1 MLPPAPPTPVSPP
14 PPPLPLLSPSAGD
27 GAVAAGGAGASVP
40 LEAIDYLRNTLE
52 RHAMV
57 FLHRLVFAV
66 APEDCAED
74 DAVAAALL
82 RLRWLPPEALR
93 VPEGARSPLVLR
105 TAVHELRAINARAA
119 PEDKLASLASAC
131 TVLYKALAQHARRTA
146 GAGAQPA
153 SADDFLPALI
163 YTVLQAAPPRL
174 VSNIAYIE
182 RFRDGDQLLGVAGYC
197 LTNLRSCMQ
206 YLRTLDAA
214 ALNMDAAAF
223 DARCAAAAAGRAPA
237 WLDTV

>member
-1 MLPPAPPTPVSPP
+1 MALR
-14 PPPLPLLSPSAGD
+14 LGLSGNSD
-27 GAVAAGGAGASVP
+27 TT
-40 LEAIDYLRNTLE
+40 EQAIIDIGSNT
-52 RHAMV
+52 V
-57 FLHRLVFAV
+57 RLVIYGGPRRAPAV
-66 APEDCAED
+66 LYNEKVTARLGKGVAED
-74 DAVAAALL
+74 GNLSEKAMANVLAALGRFEALL

-93 VPEGARSPLVLR
+93 VPDGARSPLVLR

-119 PEDKLASLASAC
+119 PEDKLACLASAC

-153 SADDFLPALI
+153 SADDFLPALM
-163 YTVLQAAPPRL
+163 YAVLQAAPPRL

-182 RFRDGDQLLGVAGYC
+182 RFRDSDQLLGVAGYC

-223 DARCAAAAAGRAPA
+223 EARCAAAAAGRAPP